1 MAKTPT
7 WQRAEGKNCP
17 HCQRFLSIDFFYSN
31 GKLAD
36 GSKKYNSWCKDCTKD
51 KMSSYHRRTWG
62 KDKLSYIA
70 HKRTKSPRAYLT
82 YLLSKAKR
90 RGPCSIT
97 IENLED
103 IWNAQNGYCALSG
116 WQMTMRLADGVVPT
130 NASIDRIDSS
140 VGYELG
146 NVQLVCRAA
155 NVAKHDLTMNE
166 FILLCKAISEKN
178 NV

>member
-17 HCQRFLSIDFFYSN
+17 HCQRFLSIDCFYSN

-70 HKRTKSPRAYLT
+70 HKRTKSPRAYLN

-103 IWNAQNGYCALSG
+103 IWSAQNGFCALSG